1 MNTDFV
7 VKTCKSSGAVSSKI
21 FCGILNERMK
31 HVVEEQ
37 GVIGEE
43 QNGFRK
49 DRRGENNLF
58 VLKYKMCAMR
68 ASCGLEPTHAYELR
82 DALQE
87 TSQNGYDFTCV
98 PLVHPRLVREH
109 VSGASVN
116 RQGPFTRP
124 DLLLSTSDW
133 SNLVVVTL
141 NAAACQGCESSNRTI
156 VANSEASIH
165 QELVLASHLS
175 VPVVMVR
182 LISDSCINLAR
193 ILHNKVVA
201 GCSFTVWVRVPL
213 ISPASEA
220 SYFRSDVKAP
230 NYKDTWTWWNRFH
243 SIANIEK
250 KIGLCLEIGADLPD
264 DDQLE
269 RWLGEHVRCAVLPT
283 NIWLTNK
290 NGFPVLSHRHQS
302 FTEQKNDDQ
311 MSQYV
316 RGYED
321 YLQCPLQPLMDN
333 LESQT
338 YEVFEKDPIK
348 YQEYE
353 RAMYDALVDFVPEE
367 HKHDRTVVIMVVGAG
382 RGPLVRRALVAA
394 SQAERNIKL
403 YAVEKNPNAVL
414 TLHAW
419 KEMEWG
425 DKVSVVSC
433 DMRDWEAPEQADI
446 LVSELLGSF
455 ADNELSPECLDGAQ
469 KFLKPDGISIPS
481 SYTSYIAPL
490 QSPKLYNE
498 VRSCRE
504 KDKHFLHHYETPYVV
519 YLHNKREIAPSQPLF
534 TFQHPNLSATID
546 NSRHGALQFQVTE
559 DSVMHGI
566 AGYFEATLYK
576 DVKISI
582 RPETHSPGMFSWF
595 PILFPIK
602 EPVHVREGEMID
614 IHFWRCVNK
623 KNVWYEWCV
632 TDPVS
637 SAIHN
642 PNGRAYTIGL

>member
-1 MNTDFV
+1 
-7 VKTCKSSGAVSSKI
+7 
-21 FCGILNERMK
+21 
-31 HVVEEQ
+31 
-37 GVIGEE
+37 
-43 QNGFRK
+43 
-49 DRRGENNLF
+49 
-58 VLKYKMCAMR
+58 MR
-68 ASCGLEPTHAYELR
+68 ASCGLEPAHVHELR

-87 TSQNGYDFTCV
+87 TSQNGYDFTSI

-109 VSGASVN
+109 VSGAAAA
-116 RQGPFTRP
+116 RPGPFTRS
-124 DLLLSTSDW
+124 DMLLSTSDW
-133 SNLVVVTL
+133 SNLVVVAL
-141 NAAACQGCESSNRTI
+141 NASACQGCDSGNRNV
-156 VANSEASIH
+156 VANSEASLQ
-165 QELVLASHLS
+165 QELLLASHLS
-175 VPVVMVR
+175 VPVVMAR
-182 LISDSCINLAR
+182 ITSQYCINLAR

-201 GCSFTVWVRVPL
+201 GCSYLVWVRVPL
-213 ISPASEA
+213 VSPADEA
-220 SYFRSDVKAP
+220 AYFRSDIKAP
-230 NYKDTWTWWNRFH
+230 NNTDTWTWWNRFH
-243 SIANIEK
+243 SIANTEK

-264 DDQLE
+264 EEVLE
-269 RWLGEHVRCAVLPT
+269 RWLGEPVRCAVLPT
-283 NIWLTNK
+283 SIWLTNK
-290 NGFPVLSHRHQS
+290 KGFPVLSSRHQLFVKKLHKLHS
-302 FTEQKNDDQ
+302 QFLITGHLRHPHLKFYQQYLDHIVQSEQQNEDA

-353 RAMYDALVDFVPEE
+353 RAIYDALVDLVPEE
-367 HKHDRTVVIMVVGAG
+367 NKDERTVVVMVVGAG
-382 RGPLVRRALVAA
+382 RGPLVRRALTAA
-394 SQAERNIKL
+394 SQADRKIKL

-419 KEMEWG
+419 QEMEWG

-433 DMRDWEAPEQADI
+433 DMRDWQAPEEADI

-455 ADNELSPECLDGAQ
+455 GDNELSPECLDGAQ
-469 KFLKPDGISIPS
+469 KFLKSDGISIPS

-519 YLHNKREIAPSQPLF
+519 YLHNKREIAPSQELF
-534 TFQHPNLSATID
+534 TFNHPNRSAHID
-546 NSRHGALQFQVTE
+546 NRRHKALQFRVTE
-559 DSVMHGI
+559 DSAMHAI

-576 DVKISI
+576 EVKISI

-602 EPVHVREGEMID
+602 EPINVHAGEIIE
-614 IHFWRCVNK
+614 IHFWRCVTS